1 MMSLASAELATAA
14 IASSMGASEPFAL
27 AGRYSVSSSS
37 LVKLAGIRPTDAA
50 WSILESGPKL
60 GPSDVRLFIALNCD
74 SSQGLVDTLTI
85 VREHHGL
92 RIDVVVLGPNG
103 LRRVDI

>member
-1 MMSLASAELATAA
+1 MYYGGALQLGHDGLDRIREYARTKTEAA
-14 IASSMGASEPFAL
+14 CSGEKI
-27 AGRYSVSSSS
+27 S

-60 GPSDVRLFIALNCD
+60 RPSDVRLFIALNCD
-74 SSQGLVDTLTI
+74 PSQGLVDTLTI

-92 RIDVVVLGPNG
+92 CIDVVVLGPNG